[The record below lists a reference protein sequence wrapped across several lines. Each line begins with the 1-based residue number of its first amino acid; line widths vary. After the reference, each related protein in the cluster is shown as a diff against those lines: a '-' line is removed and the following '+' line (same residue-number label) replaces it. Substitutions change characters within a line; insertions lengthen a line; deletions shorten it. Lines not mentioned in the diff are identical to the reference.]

1 VICTSKSITERIRA
15 EKALRKSEEKY
26 RDLVENISE
35 VIFTVD
41 KNGYLTY
48 VSPAIESILGYSPSE
63 IIGKPFQEIIYKED
77 LQLVMDRFQK
87 TLAGI
92 KIPTE
97 YRVYKKS
104 GKIRWV
110 HSSSNPISDEKG
122 VCGLQ
127 GLLTDIDERKRAE
140 EEKTYLE
147 RKLVSSQKME
157 AIGLLAGGVAH
168 DLNNVLS
175 GVINYP
181 ELMLLSLPKESPM
194 RKPLRAILNSGLKAA
209 AIVEDLLN
217 LARRGVIVNETLNL
231 NDIISEHL
239 KSPEHNK
246 MISYHFGV
254 DIATNLE
261 PDLLN
266 IKGSSVHLKKVVM
279 NLLSNAAE
287 ALSGGGRV
295 TASTENRYVDIPL
308 KGYDHIDEGDFAI
321 LRIEDNGIGI
331 AVEDLKNI
339 FEPFY
344 TKKEMGR
351 SGTGLGMSIVSN
363 TVEDHQGYINIE
375 STVGKG
381 TAFEIY
387 FPVSREEI
395 TKEKVL
401 IPLKEY
407 MGRGETILVVDDVKE
422 QREIASAMLN
432 QLGYFVTSVS
442 SGEEALDYIKSNSA
456 DLLVLDMIMDPG
468 MDGLDTYKDILKI
481 HPGQKAIIA
490 SGFSETDRV
499 KEVQR
504 LGAGAYIKKPYTFEK
519 IGLAVKTE
527 LER

>member
-1 VICTSKSITERIRA
+1 
-15 EKALRKSEEKY
+15 
-26 RDLVENISE
+26 
-35 VIFTVD
+35 
-41 KNGYLTY
+41 
-48 VSPAIESILGYSPSE
+48 
-63 IIGKPFQEIIYKED
+63 
-77 LQLVMDRFQK
+77 
-87 TLAGI
+87 
-92 KIPTE
+92 
-97 YRVYKKS
+97 
-104 GKIRWV
+104 
-110 HSSSNPISDEKG
+110 
-122 VCGLQ
+122 
-127 GLLTDIDERKRAE
+127 
-140 EEKTYLE
+140 
-147 RKLVSSQKME
+147 
-157 AIGLLAGGVAH
+157 
-168 DLNNVLS
+168 
-175 GVINYP
+175 
-181 ELMLLSLPKESPM
+181 
-194 RKPLRAILNSGLKAA
+194 
-209 AIVEDLLN
+209 
-217 LARRGVIVNETLNL
+217 
-231 NDIISEHL
+231 
-239 KSPEHNK
+239 
-246 MISYHFGV
+246 
-254 DIATNLE
+254 
-261 PDLLN
+261 
-266 IKGSSVHLKKVVM
+266 
-279 NLLSNAAE
+279 
-287 ALSGGGRV
+287 
-295 TASTENRYVDIPL
+295 
-308 KGYDHIDEGDFAI
+308 
-321 LRIEDNGIGI
+321 
-331 AVEDLKNI
+331 
-339 FEPFY
+339 
-344 TKKEMGR
+344 
-351 SGTGLGMSIVSN
+351 MSIVSN